1 MMIDTIAIR
10 VNDVFLK
17 TDERKKYKSA
27 NYKIPNY
34 NSFMINKFYKN
45 VKVENCTAKLTYVT
59 NSLSNKNNKHYFDIE
74 ISSIPKLL
82 YGNNFQETK
91 NYYADFQ
98 KVVTKIRR
106 ILVDNGAVAFSKNL
120 LKSNSS
126 FRKVHFAKNLCIS
139 CDVEL
144 MLEYLSKGYI
154 PRFDV
159 SRTTYRNGGSCTRF
173 HTKSVEIAF
182 YNKVAELSNS
192 IDGKQVIA
200 DNQLSGLNILRIE
213 VRYNTKKAIYENNL
227 NLHDTT
233 INGTFSE
240 IFSKELSKKVLI
252 YWWSIIKKSLPKTE
266 KNNFCEFIDSIDEI
280 DIHRKLETAGALIL
294 VNNIGKTGAKNFL
307 TQISTNKTADR
318 TADNILKRALA
329 TNFKNFDENIYSK
342 SISEIDMQLENFEE
356 IQKITKEVNKKRNKK
371 SKVADKK
378 KVSKQKLNLVTRL
391 ISVLKCKMEKN

>member
-10 VNDVFLK
+10 VNNVFLK
-17 TDERKKYKSA
+17 IDERKKYKSA
-27 NYKIPNY
+27 NYKVPNY
-34 NSFMINKFYKN
+34 NSFVINKFYKN
-45 VKVENCTAKLTYVT
+45 VKVGNCTAKLTYVT
-59 NSLSNKNNKHYFDIE
+59 TSLSNKNNKHYFDIE

-98 KVVTKIRR
+98 KVVTK
-106 ILVDNGAVAFSKNL
+106 NL

-126 FRKVHFAKNLCIS
+126 FRKVHFAKNLYIS

-144 MLEYLSKGYI
+144 MLEYLSKAHI

-192 IDGKQVIA
+192 IDGKKVIA

-266 KNNFCEFIDSIDEI
+266 KNNFCEFIDNIDET

-307 TQISTNKTADR
+307 TQISNKKTADR
-318 TADNILKRALA
+318 TADKILKRALA
-329 TNFKNFDENIYSK
+329 TNLKNFDENIYSK
-342 SISEIDMQLENFEE
+342 SISEMENFEE

-378 KVSKQKLNLVTRL
+378 KVSKQKLKLVTRL
-391 ISVLKCKMEKN
+391 ISVLKCQMEKN

>member
-17 TDERKKYKSA
+17 TDKRKEYKSA
-27 NYKIPNY
+27 NYKVPNY
-34 NSFMINKFYKN
+34 NSFVINKFYKN

-59 NSLSNKNNKHYFDIE
+59 FNRKYYFDIE

-91 NYYADFQ
+91 NYYSDFQ

-106 ILVDNGAVAFSKNL
+106 ILVDNGAVAFSKNV

-126 FRKVHFAKNLCIS
+126 FRKVHFAKNLYIS
-139 CDVEL
+139 CDTEL
-144 MLEYLSKGYI
+144 MLEYLSKGNI

-159 SRTTYRNGGSCTRF
+159 SRITYSNGGSCTKF
-173 HTKSVEIAF
+173 HTKSIEIAF

-192 IDGKQVIA
+192 IDGKKVIA

-252 YWWSIIKKSLPKTE
+252 YWWSIIKKSLPKTQE
-266 KNNFCEFIDSIDEI
+266 NNVCEFIDNIDETN
-280 DIHRKLETAGALIL
+280 IHKKLETVGALTLIK
-294 VNNIGKTGAKNFL
+294 NIGKRGAKNFL

-329 TNFKNFDENIYSK
+329 TNFKNLDENIYSK

-378 KVSKQKLNLVTRL
+378 KMSKQKLKLVTRL

>member
-17 TDERKKYKSA
+17 TDKRKEYKSA
-27 NYKIPNY
+27 NYKVPNY

-59 NSLSNKNNKHYFDIE
+59 FNRKYYFDIE

-91 NYYADFQ
+91 NYYSDFQ

-106 ILVDNGAVAFSKNL
+106 ILVDNGAVAFSKNV

-126 FRKVHFAKNLCIS
+126 FRKVHFAKNLYIS

-144 MLEYLSKGYI
+144 MLEYLSKAHI

-159 SRTTYRNGGSCTRF
+159 SRITYSNGGSCTKF
-173 HTKSVEIAF
+173 HTKSIEIAF

-252 YWWSIIKKSLPKTE
+252 YWWSIIKKSLPKTQE
-266 KNNFCEFIDSIDEI
+266 NNFCEFIDSIDETN
-280 DIHRKLETAGALIL
+280 IHKKLETAGALTLIK
-294 VNNIGKTGAKNFL
+294 NIGKRGAKNFL
-307 TQISTNKTADR
+307 TQISNNKTADR
-318 TADNILKRALA
+318 TADNILKRALE
-329 TNFKNFDENIYSK
+329 TNLKNFDENIYSK

-356 IQKITKEVNKKRNKK
+356 IQKITKEVNKK
-371 SKVADKK
+371 SKVTDKK
-378 KVSKQKLNLVTRL
+378 KVSKQKLKLVTRL

>member
-10 VNDVFLK
+10 VNNVFLK
-17 TDERKKYKSA
+17 TDERKEYKSA

-34 NSFMINKFYKN
+34 NSFVINKFYKN
-45 VKVENCTAKLTYVT
+45 VKVGNCTAKLTYVT
-59 NSLSNKNNKHYFDIE
+59 ANRKHYFDIE

-91 NYYADFQ
+91 NYYADFK

-126 FRKVHFAKNLCIS
+126 FRKVHFAKNLYIS

-144 MLEYLSKGYI
+144 MLEYLSKAHI

-213 VRYNTKKAIYENNL
+213 VRYNTKKSIQENNL

-252 YWWSIIKKSLPKTE
+252 YWWSIIKKSLPKTQE
-266 KNNFCEFIDSIDEI
+266 NNFCEFIDNIDETN
-280 DIHRKLETAGALIL
+280 IHKKLETVGALTLIK
-294 VNNIGKTGAKNFL
+294 NIGKRGAKNFL

-329 TNFKNFDENIYSK
+329 TNFKNLDENIYSK

-378 KVSKQKLNLVTRL
+378 KVSKQKLKLVTRL
-391 ISVLKCKMEKN
+391 ISVLKCKIEKN

>member
-1 MMIDTIAIR
+1 MMIDTIAIHLK
-10 VNDVFLK
+10 DVDLK
-17 TDERKKYKSA
+17 INERKNYKSGTYKPY
-27 NYKIPNY
+27 NYLT
-34 NSFMINKFYKN
+34 INKFYKN
-45 VKVENCTAKLTYVT
+45 IKVGNCTAKLTHVT
-59 NSLSNKNNKHYFDIE
+59 FNRKYYFDIE

-91 NYYADFQ
+91 NYYADFE
-98 KVVTKIRR
+98 KVVTKIRK

-126 FRKVHFAKNLCIS
+126 FRKVHFAKNLYIS

-144 MLEYLSKGYI
+144 MLEYLSKAHI

-173 HTKSVEIAF
+173 HTKSIEIAF

-192 IDGKQVIA
+192 IDGKKVIA

-266 KNNFCEFIDSIDEI
+266 KNNFCEFIDNIDETN
-280 DIHRKLETAGALIL
+280 IHKKLETVGALTLIK
-294 VNNIGKTGAKNFL
+294 NIGKRGAKNFL
-307 TQISTNKTADR
+307 TQISNKKTADR
-318 TADNILKRALA
+318 TADKILKRALE
-329 TNFKNFDENIYSK
+329 TNLKNFDENIYSK

-378 KVSKQKLNLVTRL
+378 KVSKQKLKLVTRL
-391 ISVLKCKMEKN
+391 ISVLKCKIEKN